1 MTRKQAAK
9 AKELFLDI
17 FRVTGNVSQAAKAAG
32 IHRSSVY
39 EWQESDEK
47 FSAAYNVAAIESN
60 EALEAEAHRRG
71 VIGVKQPVY
80 QGGQMVGYIKKYSDH
95 VAAQTAS
102 RSDARQVRRSAE
114 PEDRRERRHGG
125 GVRERLA
132 SATDNRGRERKW
144 LSQGEES
151 LQWRT
156 ALCSFH
162 SGVAYP

>member
-47 FSAAYNVAAIESN
+47 FSAAYNIAAVESN

-80 QGGQMVGYIKKYSDH
+80 QGGQMVGYIKKYSDTLLLKLL
-95 VAAQTAS
+95 AARMPDKYA
-102 RSDARQVRRSAE
+102 
-114 PEDRRERRHGG
+114 DRRNQKIDVSGGMVVEYVNDWRRPQTIEDEN
-125 GVRERLA
+125 V
-132 SATDNRGRERKW
+132 
-144 LSQGEES
+144 
-151 LQWRT
+151 
-156 ALCSFH
+156 
-162 SGVAYP
+162 SG

>member
-80 QGGQMVGYIKKYSDH
+80 QGGQMVGYIKKYSDTLLLKLL
-95 VAAQTAS
+95 AARMPDKYA
-102 RSDARQVRRSAE
+102 
-114 PEDRRERRHGG
+114 DRRNQKIDVSGGMVVEYVNDWRRPQTIEDEN
-125 GVRERLA
+125 V
-132 SATDNRGRERKW
+132 
-144 LSQGEES
+144 
-151 LQWRT
+151 
-156 ALCSFH
+156 
-162 SGVAYP
+162 SG

>member
-80 QGGQMVGYIKKYSDH
+80 QGGQMVGYIKRYSDTLLLKLL
-95 VAAQTAS
+95 AARMPDKYADWRNQKIDVSGGMVVEYVNDWRRPQTI
-102 RSDARQVRRSAE
+102 
-114 PEDRRERRHGG
+114 EDEN
-125 GVRERLA
+125 V
-132 SATDNRGRERKW
+132 
-144 LSQGEES
+144 
-151 LQWRT
+151 
-156 ALCSFH
+156 
-162 SGVAYP
+162 SG

>member
-80 QGGQMVGYIKKYSDH
+80 QGGQMVGYIRKYSDTLLLKLL
-95 VAAQTAS
+95 AARMPDKYADRQKQKIDVSGGMVVEYVNDWRRPQTI
-102 RSDARQVRRSAE
+102 
-114 PEDRRERRHGG
+114 EDEN
-125 GVRERLA
+125 V
-132 SATDNRGRERKW
+132 
-144 LSQGEES
+144 
-151 LQWRT
+151 
-156 ALCSFH
+156 
-162 SGVAYP
+162 SG